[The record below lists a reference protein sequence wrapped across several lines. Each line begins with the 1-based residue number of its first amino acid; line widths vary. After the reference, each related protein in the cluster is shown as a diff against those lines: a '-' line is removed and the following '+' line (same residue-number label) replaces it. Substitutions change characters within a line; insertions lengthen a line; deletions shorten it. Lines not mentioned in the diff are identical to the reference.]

1 MKIHLIVSELIIAL
15 IKRKLYYIFKFSSS
29 LLSLILNSFLLFIKL
44 LNKVNA
50 DSFIFAAAFFA
61 LGFFLYGEKFKPD
74 ARRKGDI

>member
-29 LLSLILNSFLLFIKL
+29 LLSLILKSFLLFIKL